1 MTNRNRPPVVIAVAS
16 AGVFEPI
23 DRIEH
28 LDGWTAT
35 IDAGDHDV
43 GGGR

>member
-16 AGVFEPI
+16 AGAAEPI
-23 DRIEH
+23 DRVEH

-35 IDAGDHDV
+35 IDAIDYD
-43 GGGR
+43 GGGDR